1 MKVSGKEVAEAIAE
15 HLQLEVKKLKVTPY
29 FAIILAGEDPS
40 SRLYVNNKIKV
51 AEKIGVAVKFFEF
64 AEQEFHKCLQTIKKL
79 NKNQKVHGMIIQYP
93 VFKGWDFEKLILE
106 IDPDKDVDGFSE
118 ESPFNK
124 ATAMATWEM
133 LGAFAKIEGFS
144 DTKKF
149 LMGKK
154 IVVLGRGKTAG
165 GPIRELLEKH
175 GFKVTVI
182 SRDTENP
189 DAKIKK
195 GDVVISATG
204 HKNIVN
210 ASNIK
215 KGSYVIGVGVGREIV
230 DGKPKIYG
238 DIMEEEVSQ
247 LSKLYCP
254 TIGGIGPLT
263 IVSLLR
269 NVIDAASYSLSSP
282 PVRGSK

>member
-15 HLQLEVKKLKVTPY
+15 DLKTEVRKLKVTPY
-29 FAIILAGEDPS
+29 FAIILAGDDPS

-51 AEKIGVAVKFFEF
+51 AEKIGVKVKFFEF
-64 AEQEFHKCLQTIKKL
+64 SEKEFNKCLQTIKKL
-79 NKNQKVHGMIIQYP
+79 NEDKKVHGMIIQYP
-93 VFKGWDFEKLILE
+93 VFRGWDFDKLIQE
-106 IDPDKDVDGFSE
+106 VDPNKDVDGFSDK
-118 ESPFNK
+118 SPFGK

-133 LGAFAKIEGFS
+133 LGAFAKIEGYS
-144 DTKKF
+144 KTDEF
-149 LMGKK
+149 LKGKN

-165 GPIRELLEKH
+165 GPIRQLLEEH
-175 GFKVTVI
+175 GSAVTVI
-182 SRDTENP
+182 ARDTENP
-189 DAKIKK
+189 DAKIRK

-215 KGSYVIGVGVGREIV
+215 KWSYVIGVGVGREIV

-247 LSKLYCP
+247 LAKLYCP

-263 IVSLLR
+263 IVSLLK
-269 NVIDAASYSLSSP
+269 NVIESAKKAKKL
-282 PVRGSK
+282 